1 MSTTRSEWNELDS
14 FYIMPNMPL
23 HFSDINLLQDA
34 VAPVAS
40 QLIDLS
46 IESQDLHLNNNNSL
60 LTSTAATTTLVTA
73 DSHENKGTITI
84 LMPPKT
90 PLIFLDLS
98 TQIYRCCELDEET
111 KPDCFL
117 NLNLDIAKCVWSWSI
132 YL

>member
-1 MSTTRSEWNELDS
+1 MVIPFLFRFLFGQCCNCSCFAVD
-14 FYIMPNMPL
+14 FVGL
-23 HFSDINLLQDA
+23 HLIPFAGDIYNFTLA
-34 VAPVAS
+34 FC
-40 QLIDLS
+40 